1 MKTLIKNGRIVDP
14 SQNIDAVMDLLIE
27 DGIVKAMEKEI
38 SESADEIFDAAGL
51 VVTPGLVDVHTHLR
65 EPGLEAKE
73 DIVSGTKAAAAG
85 GVTTIACMPNT
96 KPVVDSSILVSGI
109 KDRAVRE
116 GYVNVEVIGAITKG
130 LEGKELA
137 EMGDMAQKGA
147 MAFSDDGHY
156 VSSTRIFTLAA
167 EYISAFDKI
176 LISHSIDPELGSD
189 GYMHEGVVSAR
200 IGVPGIPALAEDVAV
215 ARDILVAEYT
225 GAHVHVAHVASKG
238 AIELIRQAKKRGIPV
253 TCEATVH
260 HLTLTDEACADYNTA
275 TRVSPPLRSMDHV
288 EAIRAALKDGTVDAI
303 VTDHAPHAP
312 EEKDVEFRYAPC
324 GFCGL
329 ETSLGVILTE
339 LYHTQLFTINEI
351 IGKMST
357 EPANIFSLNAG
368 SLKVGKPAD
377 VAIIDLN
384 KEWVVDSMKFY
395 TRGKLTPFEGKA
407 CKGKAVATM
416 VAGKFVMRD
425 GVVCT
430 R

>member
-51 VVTPGLVDVHTHLR
+51 VVAPGLVDVHTHLR

-73 DIVSGTKAAAAG
+73 DIITGTKAAAAG

-109 KDRAVRE
+109 KDRAARE

-130 LEGKELA
+130 IEGKELA

-384 KEWVVDSMKFY
+384 KEWIVNSMKFY

>member
-377 VAIIDLN
+377 VAIIDIN